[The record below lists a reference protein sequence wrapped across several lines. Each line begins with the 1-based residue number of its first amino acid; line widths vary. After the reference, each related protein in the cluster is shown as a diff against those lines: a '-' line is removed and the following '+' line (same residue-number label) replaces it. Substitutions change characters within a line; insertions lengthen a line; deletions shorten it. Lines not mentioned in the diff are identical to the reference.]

1 MRQLENEIY
10 RAMVTT
16 QTNSV
21 QIENL
26 SPEIQKL
33 REGYVDQ
40 ENQFVPYFEN
50 PEKILPSFKSHP
62 ISPSLSGAKFNEIEK
77 NAIIEALDKA
87 NGNIPQ
93 AAKALGIS
101 RATFYRKIKKYRS
114 AS

>member
-1 MRQLENEIY
+1 
-10 RAMVTT
+10 MVTT
-16 QTNSV
+16 QTSSV

-33 REGYVDQ
+33 QKGYVEQ
-40 ENQFVPYFEN
+40 ENQFVPYLEN
-50 PEKILPSFKSHP
+50 PDKILSSFKSRP